1 MKEKFGDGIQPV
13 IFITFKDGI
22 ATWYS
27 AGWGG
32 DKGLMEKAK
41 RAINEGETE
50 EAVLF
55 MLYEAGFAVAPYDVN
70 EKNGGANG

>member
-1 MKEKFGDGIQPV
+1 MENKFGDGIQPV

-41 RAINEGETE
+41 RAINAGKTEGE
-50 EAVLF
+50 VLLL
-55 MLYEAGFAVAPYDVN
+55 LYEAGFAVAPYDVN